1 MLAHI
6 ATSGRCAT
14 LSTLP
19 RVNTLAVIRKAS
31 ASSGNRKTEEPVAV
45 STPGSSSDDPNNSPM
60 SQRPLPPDDGKVR
73 FPNPWDVILNKR
85 RFEYAMKFKGYDDP
99 FDMMP
104 VKRIENSTAENPNL
118 LPSCNDKRL
127 MACICNEDVYHLK
140 WMHLHRGEPKRCYC
154 GHWFKLTERQFVDLS
169 DFGITEDMQKPAA
182 H

>member
-1 MLAHI
+1 MLA
-6 ATSGRCAT
+6 ASGRCVS
-14 LSTLP
+14 LSALP
-19 RVNTLAVIRKAS
+19 RANALTFIRQ
-31 ASSGNRKTEEPVAV
+31 ASSHSNKNKDESVAV
-45 STPGSSSDDPNNSPM
+45 STPSSGSHDDSGRSPM

-73 FPNPWDVILNKR
+73 FPNPWDIILNKR

-104 VKRIENSTAENPNL
+104 VKRIANSTSENPNL

-154 GHWFKLTERQFVDLS
+154 G
-169 DFGITEDMQKPAA
+169 MMN
-182 H
+182 

>member
-1 MLAHI
+1 MLAL
-6 ATSGRCAT
+6 SGRCLS

-19 RVNTLAVIRKAS
+19 RANALAIIRQ
-31 ASSGNRKTEEPVAV
+31 ASSSQSNKDQQEPVAV
-45 STPGSSSDDPNNSPM
+45 STSSGSVEDSSRSPM
-60 SQRPLPPDDGKVR
+60 SQRSLPPDDGKVR

-169 DFGITEDMQKPAA
+169 DFGITEEMQKPAA

>member
-1 MLAHI
+1 MLTA
-6 ATSGRCAT
+6 SGRC
-14 LSTLP
+14 LSLSALP
-19 RVNTLAVIRKAS
+19 RANALAIIRQ
-31 ASSGNRKTEEPVAV
+31 ASSSQSNKDKTEPVVVV
-45 STPGSSSDDPNNSPM
+45 SSPSGSVEDSSRSPM
-60 SQRPLPPDDGKVR
+60 SQRSLPPDDGKVR

-104 VKRIENSTAENPNL
+104 VKRIANSSADNPNL

-169 DFGITEDMQKPAA
+169 DFGITEEMQKPAA

>member
-1 MLAHI
+1 MLAHL
-6 ATSGRCAT
+6 AVGGRCAT
-14 LSTLP
+14 LSALP
-19 RVNTLAVIRKAS
+19 RANTLAIIRKAS
-31 ASSGNRKTEEPVAV
+31 SSGGSKKHEEPVAV
-45 STPGSSSDDPNNSPM
+45 STPTGSDPNSSPM
-60 SQRPLPPDDGKVR
+60 SQRALPPDDGKVR

-104 VKRIENSTAENPNL
+104 VKRIENSSAENPNL